1 MPRRNIQPITLTLS
15 PKHIEMMVKTHRLK
29 ESDASEPGKIAQ
41 VAQEL
46 IEGIRPAR
54 RRLARVGR
62 LGQRPRTTP
71 VDKANF
77 AIGKCVAPTPRTE
90 L

>member
-41 VAQEL
+41 VAQQL
-46 IEGIRPAR
+46 IDR
-54 RRLARVGR
+54 
-62 LGQRPRTTP
+62 
-71 VDKANF
+71 D
-77 AIGKCVAPTPRTE
+77 
-90 L
+90 